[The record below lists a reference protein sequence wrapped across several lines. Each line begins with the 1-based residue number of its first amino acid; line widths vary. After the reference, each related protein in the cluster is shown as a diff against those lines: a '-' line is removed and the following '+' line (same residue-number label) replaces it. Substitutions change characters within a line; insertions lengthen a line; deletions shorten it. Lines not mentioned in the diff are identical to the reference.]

1 MDIIKMAR
9 EMGAAIQQEP
19 EYLALCAAKQAND
32 EDEALQQMIVDFNK
46 LMQEGE
52 MLAAQAAEDD
62 ANIDEIGAKIQDGYD
77 AIMNNVNMVRY
88 NQCKDKID
96 ALMQKVVA
104 ILAASVNGEDPMTF
118 DPDAE
123 EEHHCGGDCSH
134 CHGCE

>member
-32 EDEALQQMIVDFNK
+32 EDENLQKMIEDFNK

-52 MLAAQAAEDD
+52 MLAAQEG
-62 ANIDEIGAKIQDGYD
+62 ANIDEIGAQIQDGYD
-77 AIMNNVNMVRY
+77 AIMSNVNMARY

-96 ALMQKVVA
+96 AMMQKVVA

-118 DPDAE
+118 DPDAQ
-123 EEHHCGGDCSH
+123 EEHSCGGDCSH
-134 CHGCE
+134 CHGCN

>member
-32 EDEALQQMIVDFNK
+32 EDENLQKMIEEFNK
-46 LMQEGE
+46 LMHEGE
-52 MLAAQAAEDD
+52 MLAAEEDS
-62 ANIDEIGAKIQDGYD
+62 NIDEIGAQIQDGYD

-96 ALMQKVVA
+96 AMMQKVVA

-123 EEHHCGGDCSH
+123 EEHHCGGDCGH
-134 CHGCE
+134 CHGCD

>member
-19 EYLALCAAKQAND
+19 EYKALCDAKIAND
-32 EDEALQQMIVDFNK
+32 NDADLQKMIVDFNE
-46 LMQEGE
+46 LMQKGE
-52 MLAAQAAEDD
+52 MEAAKDD
-62 ANIDEIGAKIQDGYD
+62 ANIDEIGAQIQDSYD
-77 AIMNNVNMVRY
+77 AIMSNVNMVRY

-96 ALMQKVVA
+96 AMMQKVVA

-123 EEHHCGGDCSH
+123 EEHHCGGDCGH
-134 CHGCE
+134 CHGCD

>member
-32 EDEALQQMIVDFNK
+32 EDETLQQMIVDFNA

-52 MLAAQAAEDD
+52 KKAAEDES
-62 ANIDEIGAKIQDGYD
+62 AIDEIGAQIQDSYD
-77 AIMNNVNMVRY
+77 AIMSNVNMVRY
-88 NQCKDKID
+88 NQCKDKMD
-96 ALMQKVVA
+96 AMMQKVVA

-118 DPDAE
+118 DPDAAA
-123 EEHHCGGDCSH
+123 EHSCGGDCSH